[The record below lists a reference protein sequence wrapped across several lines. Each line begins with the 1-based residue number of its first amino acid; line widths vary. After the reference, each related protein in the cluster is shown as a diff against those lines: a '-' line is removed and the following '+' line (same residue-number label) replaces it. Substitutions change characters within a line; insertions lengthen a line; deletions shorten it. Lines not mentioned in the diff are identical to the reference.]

1 MPLKLIVTNDGS
13 HTIEGDGGITYH
25 STFGALQE
33 SRHIFIDAGLRV
45 LIGEWGAGAAGSAAG
60 QGVAGAGNIGTEAAP
75 IHIFEMGL
83 GTGLNALLSM
93 LEAADTRRT
102 IVYEAVETN
111 PLPLSMVRELNYCR
125 LLGRPEWEPLFE
137 KLHTA
142 PWETPVTLHPNF
154 EMYKTRSDGAAYTLR
169 QPARLVYYDAF
180 DPATQPELWTPA
192 VFEGLYRGLAP
203 GALLVTYCC
212 KGSVQRALR
221 SAGFVIAKLPG
232 PPGKR
237 EMLRAKK
244 PAEGGGRR

>member
-33 SRHIFIDAGLRV
+33 SRHIFIDAGLRA
-45 LIGEWGAGAAGSAAG
+45 LGEVTLDAAG
-60 QGVAGAGNIGTEAAP
+60 P
-75 IHIFEMGL
+75 LHIFELGL

-93 LEAADTRRT
+93 LEAADTGRT

-125 LLGRPEWEPLFE
+125 LLGRPGWEPLFE

-154 EMYKTRSDGAAYTLR
+154 EIYKTHSDGAAYTLR
-169 QPARLVYYDAF
+169 KPSRLVYYDAF
-180 DPATQPELWTPA
+180 DPVAQPELWTPA
-192 VFEGLYRGLAP
+192 IFKRLYHRLAP

-212 KGSVQRALR
+212 KSSVQRALR
-221 SAGFVIAKLPG
+221 SAGFLIEKLPG

-244 PAEGGGRR
+244 PG